1 MVAYL
6 PNDTELIRQQLQFWT
21 KLPESPTA
29 IICHSDRVA
38 MRVAEILR
46 EMKIDL
52 PQTISL
58 MGYSNFP
65 GSQLI
70 RPALTTID
78 TRLRDCA
85 VLALQQLINADSW
98 FAAGTVPEEILTP
111 FILIER
117 TSVAQL
123 NRA

>member
-1 MVAYL
+1 M
-6 PNDTELIRQQLQFWT
+6 
-21 KLPESPTA
+21 
-29 IICHSDRVA
+29 CHSDRVA
-38 MRVAEILR
+38 MRLADILR

-52 PQTISL
+52 PRDISL

-70 RPALTTID
+70 RPALTTVD

-85 VLALQQLINADSW
+85 VLALQQLINAENW
-98 FAAGTVPEEILTP
+98 FIPGTVPGEILTP

-123 NRA
+123 NRD